1 MNMSEYRR
9 NADSK
14 RFKEQ
19 QIQAIVNMNDD
30 RVTPRELEILAREQ
44 NRKEQNRKNVTDYEE
59 MTLNEWKEKMV
70 QVQLNQKETLVHS
83 TPFYSK
89 GKEEEYKIK

>member
-1 MNMSEYRR
+1 
-9 NADSK
+9 
-14 RFKEQ
+14 
-19 QIQAIVNMNDD
+19 
-30 RVTPRELEILAREQ
+30 
-44 NRKEQNRKNVTDYEE
+44 